1 MADTGKTNKT
11 SKKKTKKETIS
22 VKVLLKHLGL
32 AVACAFAA
40 LCIIMFLLKLITRHN
55 RELEVPS
62 FINMTM
68 EEAQQVAAANH
79 MRIEITDSVYI
90 NRMEPG
96 AIYRQNPKEGSMVKK
111 NRRILLTINA
121 KLAKTVQMPSLV
133 GYSLRQAQSEL
144 VANQLRVGN
153 LIYRQDLA
161 TNNVLEQHYNGSIIA
176 PGRNI
181 PVESRIDLVLGL
193 NDRDTLTYIP
203 QLKGTPYSRLKA
215 TLTENSLNLASAL
228 FDNTVQDYSDSLEAM
243 VYRQIPAYS
252 DSVRIKMG
260 SAVTVYL
267 TKDKSL
273 LEIPE
278 KSGEE
283 L

>member
-193 NDRDTLTYIP
+193 NDQDTLTYIP
-203 QLKGTPYSRLKA
+203 QLRGTPYSRLKA
-215 TLTENSLNLASAL
+215 TLTENSLNLASVL
-228 FDNTVQDYSDSLEAM
+228 FDSTVQDYSDSLEAM

>member
-193 NDRDTLTYIP
+193 NDQDTLTYIP
-203 QLKGTPYSRLKA
+203 QLRGTPYSRLKA

-228 FDNTVQDYSDSLEAM
+228 FDSTVQDYSDSLEAM

>member
-1 MADTGKTNKT
+1 MADTGKTNKA
-11 SKKKTKKETIS
+11 KKKETKKETIS

-203 QLKGTPYSRLKA
+203 QLRGTPYSRLKA

>member
-11 SKKKTKKETIS
+11 QKKETKKETIS

-181 PVESRIDLVLGL
+181 PVESHIDLVLGL
-193 NDRDTLTYIP
+193 NDQDTLTYIP

>member
-1 MADTGKTNKT
+1 MADTGKTNKA
-11 SKKKTKKETIS
+11 KKKETKKETIS

>member
-11 SKKKTKKETIS
+11 QKRKTKKETIS

-193 NDRDTLTYIP
+193 NDQDTLTYIP
-203 QLKGTPYSRLKA
+203 QLRGTPYSRLKA

-228 FDNTVQDYSDSLEAM
+228 FDSTVQDYSDSLEAM

>member
-32 AVACAFAA
+32 AVTCAFAA

-193 NDRDTLTYIP
+193 NDQDTLTYIP

>member
-1 MADTGKTNKT
+1 MADT
-11 SKKKTKKETIS
+11 KKTTKTTGKKAGKETIS
-22 VKVLLKHLGL
+22 SKVLLKHLGL
-32 AVACAFAA
+32 AIVCAFAA
-40 LCIIMFLLKLITRHN
+40 LCIIMLLLKLITRHN

-68 EEAQQVAAANH
+68 EEARKVAAANH

-144 VANQLRVGN
+144 TANQLRVGN

-181 PVESRIDLVLGL
+181 PVESQIDLVLGL
-193 NDRDTLTYIP
+193 NDQDTLTYIP
-203 QLKGTPYSRLKA
+203 QLRGTPYIRLKA

-243 VYRQIPAYS
+243 VYRQIPEYS
-252 DSVRIKMG
+252 DSVKIKMG

-278 KSGEE
+278 KSGKE

>member
-1 MADTGKTNKT
+1 M
-11 SKKKTKKETIS
+11 
-22 VKVLLKHLGL
+22 
-32 AVACAFAA
+32 
-40 LCIIMFLLKLITRHN
+40 
-55 RELEVPS
+55 
-62 FINMTM
+62 
-68 EEAQQVAAANH
+68 
-79 MRIEITDSVYI
+79 
-90 NRMEPG
+90 
-96 AIYRQNPKEGSMVKK
+96 
-111 NRRILLTINA
+111 
-121 KLAKTVQMPSLV
+121 
-133 GYSLRQAQSEL
+133 
-144 VANQLRVGN
+144 
-153 LIYRQDLA
+153 
-161 TNNVLEQHYNGSIIA
+161 
-176 PGRNI
+176 
-181 PVESRIDLVLGL
+181 ESRIDLVLGL

>member
-193 NDRDTLTYIP
+193 NDQDTLTYIP

-228 FDNTVQDYSDSLEAM
+228 FDNTVQDYSDSLDAM

>member
-1 MADTGKTNKT
+1 MADTGKTNKA
-11 SKKKTKKETIS
+11 KKKETKKETIS

-111 NRRILLTINA
+111 HRRILLTINA

>member
-1 MADTGKTNKT
+1 MADTGKTNKA
-11 SKKKTKKETIS
+11 KKKETKKETIS

-203 QLKGTPYSRLKA
+203 QLRGTPYSRLKS

>member
-11 SKKKTKKETIS
+11 QKKETKKETIS

-32 AVACAFAA
+32 AVACAFAV

-228 FDNTVQDYSDSLEAM
+228 FDSTVQDYSDSLEAM

-252 DSVRIKMG
+252 DSARIKMG